1 MHTYCHPTYKTHANT
16 VIKALLSS
24 YSTINKFKS
33 FIAAK
38 RNKLSISLSTYNK
51 VKAYVSDFKK
61 TYKACY
67 KDVTIRRTPIR
78 GDKDKDEY
86 NNNIVRDIQGK
97 VTNSQQAE
105 DLEAAFGN
113 RSDYD

>member
-1 MHTYCHPTYKTHANT
+1 MYTHYHLTYKTHADI

-24 YSTINKFKS
+24 YSTIDEFKS

-38 RNKLSISLSTYNK
+38 RNKLFISLGTYNK

-61 TYKACY
+61 TCKACY
-67 KDVTIRRTPIR
+67 KDVMICYTLIR

-86 NNNIVRDIQGK
+86 DDDIIW
-97 VTNSQQAE
+97 
-105 DLEAAFGN
+105 DI
-113 RSDYD
+113 